1 MRLVETI
8 GIQKKVLEDEN
19 EELKS
24 RISELINEKS
34 GYGSVTPIDRAAEAA
49 VQARQE
55 IPSLDLNGYQGQ
67 YWRIELLSI
76 NESLLRR

>member
-24 RISELINEKS
+24 RISELMNEKS
-34 GYGSVTPIDRAAEAA
+34 AYGSSTPIDRAAEAA
-49 VQARQE
+49 LQARE
-55 IPSLDLNGYQGQ
+55 NIP
-67 YWRIELLSI
+67 
-76 NESLLRR
+76 

>member
-24 RISELINEKS
+24 RISEMINEKS
-34 GYGSVTPIDRAAEAA
+34 HYGSTTPIDRAAAA
-49 VQARQE
+49 AENARHE
-55 IPSLDLNGYQGQ
+55 IPALNLDGYDGH
-67 YWRIELLSI
+67 YM
-76 NESLLRR
+76 